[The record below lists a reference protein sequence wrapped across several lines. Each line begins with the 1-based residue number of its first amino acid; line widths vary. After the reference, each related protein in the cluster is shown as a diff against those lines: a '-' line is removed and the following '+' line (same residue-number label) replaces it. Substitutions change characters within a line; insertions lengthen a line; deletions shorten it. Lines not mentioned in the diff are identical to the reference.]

1 MKQNSFFQVLC
12 LAITVL
18 LTGCTFND
26 TVTEHELTE
35 ARFEEELGC
44 KISSMQWWETSVKVQ
59 VDVTTDSPVRL
70 WLTSTP
76 KNGLLYDYKEIQ
88 ASGSVTM
95 TAPQGQGGTVYLT
108 SCCNNKVA
116 ATPVVLTGKPI
127 ETVSLNTQRSKPV
140 LVPTIP
146 SYDEMEKAHPASL
159 VGHSIAGNAE
169 YFEFN
174 PEHMRSYLTL
184 MGYLEAGG
192 DYLATMNGSSDDYEL
207 VSNGPFHIIWANGWE
222 ASQSTHIL
230 GYYYH
235 SPGTYE
241 DIEYVDLSE
250 THQWDYIDGLSKLQY
265 QIDIDDVAQ
274 GIHFYP
280 GQWYDAN
287 FDMYDGYGSTHSN
300 NMDRLG
306 DSAFNMRRVYERY
319 RQHLSAFR
327 GISFL
332 VDVPVGKHIGLYL
345 RSDAESFPTQWSL
358 LRSKRVPP
366 YVSNQT
372 LFRGTCFSAKDM
384 NVDGV
389 RRSIIW
395 DEGSAIWMG
404 MEDFVVGGDNDCD
417 DVMFCV
423 LENVDVC
430 KPDIIMPDLVLQD
443 VYDDLFPW
451 TLAFED
457 VNRDADFDFNDAVI
471 KLVPDY
477 QKELC
482 CVTAMAVGSTD
493 RMYLYFD
500 GPDGE
505 VNLGEL
511 HEVFGNTG
519 TLKRI
524 NTEQSTIS
532 NQVVPLDCVPWP
544 KGYTMEQDARRF
556 SIRIQRGTC
565 EDCMDTL
572 SLPSAPGELPEAL
585 LAAGEWKWPVEKT
598 SIVAAYPYF
607 SNWSQDPNSLSY
619 WNWYKNGN
627 PGTYVSY

>member
-70 WLTSTP
+70 WLTSSP
-76 KNGLLYDYKEIQ
+76 SNGYLYDYKEIQ
-88 ASGSVTM
+88 TSGHVTM
-95 TAPQGQGGTVYLT
+95 TAPQGQGSKVYL
-108 SCCNNKVA
+108 SSFCNNKLA
-116 ATPVVLTGKPI
+116 ATPITLTGKPI
-127 ETVSLNTQRSKPV
+127 EAVSLNTVDRMTDVEPAEQNHDFGKDHPV
-140 LVPTIP
+140 
-146 SYDEMEKAHPASL
+146 SL
-159 VGHSIAGNAE
+159 CGNSIAGNAE
-169 YFEFN
+169 LYE
-174 PEHMRSYLTL
+174 LTADQ
-184 MGYLEAGG
+184 LESFYNMMEILGLGG
-192 DYLATMNGSSDDYEL
+192 DFHSTLGVIDDYEL
-207 VSNGPFHIIWANGWE
+207 ASNGPFYVTWISGWE
-222 ASQSTHIL
+222 SFQTPHIL

-235 SPGTYE
+235 TDGTYN
-241 DIEYVDLSE
+241 DIKYVDVSE
-250 THQWDYIDGLSKLQY
+250 THKWDYIDGLSKVQY
-265 QIDIDDVAQ
+265 QINTEDVVT
-274 GIHFYP
+274 GFHFYP

-287 FDMYDGYGSTHSN
+287 FDREDYYGSTYSR
-300 NMDRLG
+300 NMDRIG
-306 DSAFNMRRVYERY
+306 DNAFNMKVVYDHYKRNI
-319 RQHLSAFR
+319 SALR

-332 VDVPVGKHIGLYL
+332 VDVPVGMHLGFYL
-345 RSDAESFPTQWSL
+345 RSDSESYPSQWNL
-358 LRSKRVPP
+358 IRSKGVPP
-366 YVSNQT
+366 YVANQA
-372 LFRGTCFSAKDM
+372 LFRGTCFSAKDLNM
-384 NVDGV
+384 DGV

-395 DEGSAIWMG
+395 DGGSIIWMG
-404 MEDFVVGGDNDCD
+404 MEDYVVGGDNDCD
-417 DVMFCV
+417 DVVFCV
-423 LENVDVC
+423 NQEMEIY
-430 KPDIIMPDLVLQD
+430 KPDIILPDLVLSQ

-532 NQVVPLDCVPWP
+532 NQVVSLDCVPWP

-565 EDCMDTL
+565 EDCVDTL
-572 SLPSAPGELPEAL
+572 SLPSVPGELPEAL

-598 SIVAAYPYF
+598 SIVKAYPYF
-607 SNWSQDPNSLSY
+607 SNWSQDPNNLSY
-619 WNWYKNGN
+619 WNWYKTGN
-627 PGTYVSY
+627 PGSYVSY

>member
-1 MKQNSFFQVLC
+1 MKRNSFYQAFC
-12 LAITVL
+12 LAVTAL
-18 LTGCTFND
+18 LAGCTFND
-26 TVTEHELTE
+26 TVTEHEQTE
-35 ARFEEELGC
+35 ARFEELLGC

-88 ASGSVTM
+88 TSGTVTM
-95 TAPQGQGGTVYLT
+95 TAPQGQGGTVYL
-108 SCCNNKVA
+108 SSFSNNKLTAMPVA
-116 ATPVVLTGKPI
+116 LTGKPI
-127 ETVSLNTQRSKPV
+127 ETVSLNTLRSKPA
-140 LVPTIP
+140 LPSTFP
-146 SYDEMEKAHPASL
+146 SYQETEKSHPISL
-159 VGHSIAGNAE
+159 SGHSIAGNAA
-169 YFEFN
+169 YYEFD
-174 PEHMRSYLTL
+174 HSQLQSFRTL
-184 MGYLEAGG
+184 MGYIEAGG
-192 DYLATMNGSSDDYEL
+192 DYLTTMSGSSDDYEL
-207 VSNGPFHIIWANGWE
+207 SSNGPFHVIWASGWE
-222 ASQSTHIL
+222 AAQTTHIL

-250 THQWDYIDGLSKLQY
+250 THQWDYIDGMSKLQY
-265 QIDIDDVAQ
+265 QIDVDDVAQ

-280 GQWYDAN
+280 GKWYDAN
-287 FDMYDGYGSTHSN
+287 FDMHDGYGSTYSL
-300 NMDRLG
+300 NMDRIG

-319 RQHLSAFR
+319 RQHISAFR

-332 VDVPVGKHIGLYL
+332 IDVPVGKHIGLYL
-345 RSDAESFPTQWSL
+345 RSDSEAFPDQWSL

-366 YVSNQT
+366 YVSNQA
-372 LFRGTCFSAKDM
+372 LFRGICFSAKDM

-404 MEDFVVGGDNDCD
+404 MEDYVVGGDNDCD
-417 DVMFCV
+417 DVVFCV
-423 LENVDVC
+423 LEDVEIC
-430 KPDIIMPDLVLQD
+430 KPDIILPDVVLQD
-443 VYDDLFPW
+443 VYEDNFPW

-511 HEVFGNTG
+511 HEAFGNSG
-519 TLKRI
+519 TMKCI
-524 NTEQSTIS
+524 NTEQQNIT
-532 NQVVPLDCVPWP
+532 NPVVPMDCVPWP
-544 KGYTMEQDARRF
+544 KGYSMEQDARRF

-572 SLPSAPGELPEAL
+572 SLPSVPGELPEAL
-585 LAAGEWKWPVEKT
+585 LAAGEWKWPVEKK
-598 SIVAAYPYF
+598 SIVTAYPYF
-607 SNWSQDPNSLSY
+607 PNWSQDPNNLSY
-619 WNWYKNGN
+619 WHWYKSGT
-627 PGTYVSY
+627 PGAIVSY